1 MEVRICIFLLT
12 LAKRFRLFLFVLGL
26 CGVMAMANA
35 AEEKGATA
43 QTSEQKSS
51 DAPLADDQLL
61 TPKVKRKKIKVG
73 KIDTEDFEIGA
84 FGGMYSIEDF
94 GTNPVVG
101 ARVAYH
107 VTEIFFVEGMYGQTK
122 GDRPLLD
129 ELLGAS
135 TLTEKDL
142 ELSYYDVVLGFNF
155 LPGEGFIGGKWA
167 FVTSLYFMAGA
178 GNTTF
183 LSEDRFTFTGGFG
196 YRFLAT
202 DWLGAHIDFKNHVF
216 KTDYFGNEKTTNNL
230 EMHIGFTVFF

>member
-1 MEVRICIFLLT
+1 MEVRICIFLLARVRGFVH
-12 LAKRFRLFLFVLGL
+12 LLIALSLFIFV
-26 CGVMAMANA
+26 ASANA
-35 AEEKGATA
+35 AEEKSGQDRA
-43 QTSEQKSS
+43 SEQQSS

-73 KIDTEDFEIGA
+73 KIDTEDLELGV

-101 ARVAYH
+101 ARFAYH
-107 VTEIFFVEGMYGQTK
+107 VTEVFFVEATYGQTK
-122 GDRPLLD
+122 GDRPLID
-129 ELLGAS
+129 ELLGAQ
-135 TLTEKDL
+135 TLTEQDL
-142 ELSYYDVVLGFNF
+142 ELTYYDIILGFNF
-155 LPGEGFIGGKWA
+155 LPGEGFIGEKWA

-183 LSEDRFTFTGGFG
+183 LSEDRFTITGGFG

-202 DWLGAHIDFKNHVF
+202 DWLAAHIDFRDHVF

-230 EMHIGFTVFF
+230 EMHMGFTIFF